1 MTNIL
6 NSRNSTNTNPIPA
19 RKLTSSKKDGLCIT
33 SPPQSLYKYSVSEAL
48 KRAEADRLEIKNE
61 AIKTIN
67 KNEKKDTTFL
77 KVLSLVTLA
86 SILITRKIK

>member
-6 NSRNSTNTNPIPA
+6 NSLNSTNTNPIPA
-19 RKLTSSKKDGLCIT
+19 RKLSSSNKDGFCIT
-33 SPPQSLYKYSVSEAL
+33 SPPQSLYKYSVTEAL
-48 KRAEADRLEIKNE
+48 KREEADRLQIQNE

-77 KVLSLVTLA
+77 KILSLVTLA
-86 SILITRKIK
+86 SILLTRKIK